1 MNKKLLR
8 CLLAFSITASY
19 SICFTVQA
27 NSLDAV
33 NNAQAK
39 TINAAVKSQKKI
51 DSLSDQKET
60 IEQEYRQ
67 LAKLVDDLKVYNK
80 KLEIQTEN
88 QLIRIADIEKS
99 ISNVQVIQRQVLPL
113 TERMI
118 DSLDEFVS
126 LDVPFHKAERQ
137 KRIGFL
143 KKNLV
148 KPELTTAEKFRQ
160 VLEAYK
166 IEGEYGRKIDSY
178 TDSLEID
185 GIDKKVTMLQIGR
198 TALMYQ
204 TPDKRHTGMWDK
216 DKGAFV
222 EVDAGTYADEVR
234 KGIRMSNKQANQAVL
249 ELPVFAPEVK

>member
-39 TINAAVKSQKKI
+39 TINAAIKSQKKI

-60 IEQEYRQ
+60 IEQEYLQ

-118 DSLDEFVS
+118 DSLDEFVT
-126 LDVPFHKAERQ
+126 LDVPFHK
-137 KRIGFL
+137 L
-143 KKNLV
+143 
-148 KPELTTAEKFRQ
+148 
-160 VLEAYK
+160 YK
-166 IEGEYGRKIDSY
+166 LY
-178 TDSLEID
+178 L
-185 GIDKKVTMLQIGR
+185 
-198 TALMYQ
+198 
-204 TPDKRHTGMWDK
+204 
-216 DKGAFV
+216 
-222 EVDAGTYADEVR
+222 
-234 KGIRMSNKQANQAVL
+234 
-249 ELPVFAPEVK
+249 